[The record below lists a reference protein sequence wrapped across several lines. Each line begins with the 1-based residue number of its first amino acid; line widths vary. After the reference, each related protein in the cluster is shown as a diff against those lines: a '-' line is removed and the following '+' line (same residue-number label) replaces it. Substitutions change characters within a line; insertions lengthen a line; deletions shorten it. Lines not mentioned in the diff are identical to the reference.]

1 MKPLRIYTQYRKG
14 GIGACMSL
22 CAGDL
27 WGEAAEEPH
36 VYCAPPTSLFP
47 WSFHTCG
54 GRVDDY
60 VGEDRIDR
68 RLRLMVRRA
77 RRRK

>member
-1 MKPLRIYTQYRKG
+1 
-14 GIGACMSL
+14 MSL

-27 WGEAAEEPH
+27 WGESKGEPH

-54 GRVDDY
+54 GGADDY
-60 VGEDRIDR
+60 IGADKIDG

-77 RRRK
+77 RGRP